1 MKHSVK
7 QIQKRIASISED
19 ETIEIS
25 IKQLLFVYKAIEEWR
40 GYFHNET
47 HYPTLEEVK
56 KYIGNKD
63 KGMYSVLDYIYF
75 KIFDNVFSEDM
86 EDL

>member
-1 MKHSVK
+1 MRHSIE
-7 QIQKRIASISED
+7 QIEEKLASVSED

-25 IKQLLFVYKAIEEWR
+25 LKQLLFVYKAIEEWR
-40 GYFHNET
+40 EYFHSDT

-63 KGMYSVLDYIYF
+63 QGMYSVLDHIYL
-75 KIFDNVFSEDM
+75 KIFDNVFSKDM

>member
-1 MKHSVK
+1 MRHSVE
-7 QIQKRIASISED
+7 QIQEKLASIPED

-25 IKQLLFVYKAIEEWR
+25 LKQLLFIYKAIEEWR
-40 GYFHNET
+40 DYFHNDA

-56 KYIGNKD
+56 KYIGTKD
-63 KGMYSVLDYIYF
+63 QGMYAVLDYIYL